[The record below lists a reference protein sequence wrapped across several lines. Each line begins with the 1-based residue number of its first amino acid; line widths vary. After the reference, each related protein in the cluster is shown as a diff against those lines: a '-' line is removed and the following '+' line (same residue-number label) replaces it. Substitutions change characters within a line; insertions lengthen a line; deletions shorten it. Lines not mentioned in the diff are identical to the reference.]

1 MFLDGSYLKK
11 DREIPSLERRNF
23 MAQVEEGF
31 RTFGL
36 KTKLSLRLD
45 YHREQGLYTSGT
57 KSEAK
62 SELGTVS
69 QSQE

>member
-1 MFLDGSYLKK
+1 MFLSDSYLK
-11 DREIPSLERRNF
+11 DDERILSSGRENLVT
-23 MAQVEEGF
+23 QVEEGF

-36 KTKLSLRLD
+36 KTKSSLRLD

-57 KSEAK
+57 ESEAK
-62 SELGTVS
+62 SKLGTVS